1 MSYHQNVFA
10 ELTNVKKHFKKLID
24 INNFET
30 INEIISLMHVFG
42 ETINSS
48 TLESIKEMKLQS
60 LNVPDLYDE
69 YFFKI
74 YNNLLI
80 LMEEYNQIIL
90 NQNVNG
96 ISKQFKVNN
105 SELVLVIDENKNTH
119 FFEEKEKTIEV
130 VTNQLSK
137 DTEAIIFIGLGS
149 SEIIEHLNNEYKVL
163 VVEPYENQSNT
174 KAEQIIYAKET
185 DFSNKLNEKLLEL
198 IGLKTEVVIHPLYP
212 FTTHVIE
219 IMQEVRNLL
228 QKMQL
233 DWNTRVLH
241 TQEWYVQ
248 YFLNAQF
255 LEKSS
260 SKIINIDLLN
270 NFHKGE
276 RGLMIA
282 GGPSLEEALPYLRK
296 AQHCYYIVAIGQT
309 VKVLKDNDITPDYVV
324 SLDSQTLNSHFF
336 KDVVIECPLIFPLQ
350 VNHEIPKRTEG
361 ILVPYPNNEI
371 TKNILSYSHN
381 YYSTAP
387 TVAISAVMF
396 MNFMGFSSIGL
407 IGQDLALKDG
417 EYYSSSVKKVSATN
431 GQFSEKLYEV
441 ILNSGE
447 IGKTTPVLANFL
459 SNYEI
464 LLKNEPELLSKM
476 QNYAKDGAKISSIPL
491 SSLNSLSNDVII
503 KKKLQLNSSNHLS
516 NTIKVADTY
525 KIMERIKDELLVIS
539 SKIKRISNQRAVT
552 LKEFDVG
559 LKAWDCMLEIG
570 DFKTFVMPLQVVKML
585 IIQNKI
591 QLHDHLNQNSEKRIE
606 ILKLMYDT
614 VESFIN
620 QIDLISKTKK
630 SNY

>member
-30 INEIISLMHVFG
+30 INEIISLMQVFG

-105 SELVLVIDENKNTH
+105 SELVLVIDENKTTH

-516 NTIKVADTY
+516 KTIKVADTY

-620 QIDLISKTKK
+620 QINLISKTKK